1 MEVGCSEKKN
11 VMDKKGEM
19 EKNQKVMVTVMERI
33 QGIEAVAG

>member
-11 VMDKKGEM
+11 VMDKKSEM

-33 QGIEAVAG
+33 QEIEDVAG